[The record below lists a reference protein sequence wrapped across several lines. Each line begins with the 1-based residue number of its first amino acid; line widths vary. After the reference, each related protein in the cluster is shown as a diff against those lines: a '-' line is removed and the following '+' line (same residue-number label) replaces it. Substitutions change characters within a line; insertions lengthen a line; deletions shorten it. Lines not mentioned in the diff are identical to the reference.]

1 MYIGSVWS
9 VYEASPMF
17 CKDTTQ
23 KRKEAVKTIWTE
35 FASAYWSKPI
45 KSLTSDLIAEWLGKR
60 CRLCSNKT
68 YNEYLRIVRQVLN
81 AVLSKTG
88 LSCNPANEVPA
99 RRKNSIS
106 RQPISPERFAVIQ
119 EALEAGTITIPY
131 NYRTHGRTVVV
142 DRPYAIPHAREVKLT
157 VLLGWWCGMRLGDAV
172 RMTKTN
178 FSDGFL
184 EYTPAK
190 TQATSGAVVQV
201 PVLNDELIR
210 AFENCDGHLTPNLLN
225 MYLKRESDLCRL
237 YERIFKACGCETS
250 VECEGRRSASLC
262 GFHSLRHSFVTNSC
276 EAGVDIETVR
286 SVVGHASVIT
296 TKIYDHISKKRKA
309 LELSKLLL
317 KTQNAS

>member
-1 MYIGSVWS
+1 MKIAEIWGL
-9 VYEASPMF
+9 YETCPMAW
-17 CKDTTQ
+17 KDVSE
-23 KRKEAVKTIWTE
+23 KRKHAVNLIWNE
-35 FASAYWSKPI
+35 FASQHGRISVE
-45 KSLTSDLIAEWLGKR
+45 SMSSELIATWLVNR
-60 CRLCSNKT
+60 CDGRSNKT

-119 EALEAGTITIPY
+119 KALEAGIITIPY

-142 DRPYAIPHAREVKLT
+142 DRPYVIPHAREVRLT

-210 AFENCDGHLTPNLLN
+210 AFEKCDGWLTPNLLN

-250 VECEGRRSASLC
+250 VEYEGRRSASLC